1 MVRLLVLLSVLSLSA
16 PATLAANGHAIKQR
30 ADAVLT
36 LMSYTVVPDVTASDL
51 NIGSGSNDKHNLAI
65 TQFGGGATLSE
76 SFPLYLEGTMGYSR
90 YDPRFVV
97 SNGEQTR
104 NVPTKWNSLTTTGG
118 VGWDFSLHR
127 DSFGGNLVLR
137 PIVNVMLGTLA
148 QRCAPRQLGNR
159 AKNQRR
165 SAIPRRRSVQCMG
178 ARRGVDAGLRTL
190 FRHPGY

>member
-1 MVRLLVLLSVLSLSA
+1 MVRLFVLLSVLSLYA

-127 DSFGGNLVLR
+127 DSLGGNLVLR

-148 QRCAPRQLGNR
+148 SDARIG
-159 AKNQRR
+159 
-165 SAIPRRRSVQCMG
+165 SWAIERKPTPICNFSTAVG
-178 ARRGVDAGLRTL
+178 STPGGWAG
-190 FRHPGY
+190 H

>member
-1 MVRLLVLLSVLSLSA
+1 MVRLFVLLSVLSLSA

-104 NVPTKWNSLTTTGG
+104 NVPTKWNSLTTTA
-118 VGWDFSLHR
+118 WR
-127 DSFGGNLVLR
+127 R
-137 PIVNVMLGTLA
+137 LGFFA
-148 QRCAPRQLGNR
+148 APGQPRRQPGAAADRQCDARYPGQRCA
-159 AKNQRR
+159 
-165 SAIPRRRSVQCMG
+165 
-178 ARRGVDAGLRTL
+178 
-190 FRHPGY
+190 YW